1 MLVAC
6 GFFVAHVVHVVHVVP
21 VVHFWSVG
29 VVYSVGVWTK
39 PHVGSGL
46 SGIVSV
52 VSVIRCVRSGG
63 LVAPPLLWRE
73 HPTGLCY
80 NFIVFC
86 DFND

>member
-6 GFFVAHVVHVVHVVP
+6 GFFVAHVVYVVHLVP
-21 VVHFWSVG
+21 VG
-29 VVYSVGVWTK
+29 VVYSVGVWNK
-39 PHVGSGL
+39 PHVVSGFVV
-46 SGIVSV
+46 IVSV
-52 VSVIRCVRSGG
+52 VSVRCVRSGG

>member
-29 VVYSVGVWTK
+29 VVYSVGVWTN

-73 HPTGLCY
+73 HPTGY
-80 NFIVFC
+80 HFIVFS
-86 DFND
+86 DFNY

>member
-1 MLVAC
+1 MLEAC

-73 HPTGLCY
+73 HPTGY
-80 NFIVFC
+80 HFIVFS
-86 DFND
+86 DFNY

>member
-73 HPTGLCY
+73 HPTGY
-80 NFIVFC
+80 HFIVFS
-86 DFND
+86 DFNY

>member
-21 VVHFWSVG
+21 VVHFWPVG
-29 VVYSVGVWTK
+29 VVYSVGVWTN

-73 HPTGLCY
+73 HPTGY
-80 NFIVFC
+80 HFIVFS
-86 DFND
+86 DFNY

>member
-29 VVYSVGVWTK
+29 VMYSVGVWTN

-73 HPTGLCY
+73 HPTGY
-80 NFIVFC
+80 HFIVFS
-86 DFND
+86 DFNY

>member
-1 MLVAC
+1 MLEAC

-39 PHVGSGL
+39 PHIGSGL

-73 HPTGLCY
+73 HPTGY
-80 NFIVFC
+80 NFIVFS
-86 DFND
+86 DFNY

>member
-6 GFFVAHVVHVVHVVP
+6 GFFVAHVVHVVHVVT

-29 VVYSVGVWTK
+29 VMYSVGVWTN
-39 PHVGSGL
+39 PHVGSGIL
-46 SGIVSV
+46 SV

-73 HPTGLCY
+73 HPTGYL
-80 NFIVFC
+80 FIVFS
-86 DFND
+86 DFNY